1 MTEKDL
7 QSVGALGAKFQK
19 YAPHFQ
25 GPMTTE
31 ASVEHVISV
40 FEKASLANGD
50 GGSFVSHLGTKQW
63 L

>member
-1 MTEKDL
+1 M
-7 QSVGALGAKFQK
+7 QSVSTIATKFQK

-25 GPMTTE
+25 GPMTPE
-31 ASVEHVISV
+31 ASVKHMIPVY
-40 FEKASLANGD
+40 EKASLANGD